1 VSRFRAGTSLLAVAA
16 LTGVLAGCG
25 SDADE
30 VAALTTRVEQLNDE
44 REGLQQEVDAA
55 ATRHDKTVAVV
66 EWLRTILDDP
76 ESVGDEDAV
85 TTALAELATP
95 DAQMEDDALGG
106 SIGMR
111 LAWSKTLYSNAMD
124 ARIDI
129 RHSWV
134 SDDGTLS
141 GGLWIR
147 HGTNQ
152 AGNPF
157 ELIGVQVDTHDD
169 EGLIT
174 HELVVYPYPDE
185 YVVEAVQGAGTP
197 VVLTAEE

>member
-1 VSRFRAGTSLLAVAA
+1 MSRLRTGTSLLAVAA

-30 VAALTTRVEQLNDE
+30 VAALTTRVEQLTEE
-44 REGLQQEVDAA
+44 REALQQEVDAA
-55 ATRHDKTVAVV
+55 ATRYDKTVAVV
-66 EWLRTILDDP
+66 EGVRAILDDP

-85 TTALAELATP
+85 TAALAEYATP
-95 DAQMEDDALGG
+95 DAQIEDDAFG
-106 SIGMR
+106 SAGVR
-111 LAWSKTLYSNAMD
+111 LAWSLTLYSNAMD

-134 SDDGTLS
+134 SDDGSMS
-141 GGLWIR
+141 GGLWIW

-157 ELIGVQVDTHDD
+157 ELIGAQMDTHDD
-169 EGLIT
+169 EGRIT

-197 VVLTAEE
+197 IVLTAEE